1 MTDFLPLL
9 KVGAKHSVLNLSPTL
24 LQTLI
29 CLDCFPISTLD
40 SSEKITWFQSETVF
54 FLYFSHQLT
63 RADAC
68 LSDIKGFFAATWEVI
83 PTSCN
88 AFKAVV

>member
-9 KVGAKHSVLNLSPTL
+9 KVDVKQSVLNLSPTL

-40 SSEKITWFQSETVF
+40 SSEKIICAQSETVF
-54 FLYFSHQLT
+54 FLCFSHQLT
-63 RADAC
+63 RAAAC
-68 LSDIKGFFAATWEVI
+68 LSDINGFFAATWE
-83 PTSCN
+83 
-88 AFKAVV
+88 